1 MTQEE
6 KSQAQD
12 VLDGLLRDSYQKGY
26 NQGFIDGTHV
36 GGSGR
41 TSKPAPPPPP
51 PPPLSPAD
59 GTVLIKEGQTH
70 KEAPEFRACLDC
82 SHCHT
87 ITPYGLGLS
96 EKHIC
101 RLASKAEIDPVT
113 GIRCYTE
120 KVHCW
125 KERED
130 GSCGPEGRNFESR
143 QRRFKGGKKGLLDW
157 LFPGMLP
164 W

>member
-12 VLDGLLRDSYQKGY
+12 VLDGLLRDSYQQGY
-26 NQGFIDGTHV
+26 NQGFKDGLEV
-36 GGSGR
+36 GESNKA
-41 TSKPAPPPPP
+41 SKPAPAPPT
-51 PPPLSPAD
+51 D
-59 GTVLIKEGQTH
+59 GAASIKDGHPTDI
-70 KEAPEFRACLDC
+70 KACLDC

-87 ITPYGLGLS
+87 IGGLPD
-96 EKHIC
+96 KHFC
-101 RLASKAEIDPVT
+101 RLASKTELDPVT

-130 GSCGPEGRNFESR
+130 GSCGPEGRNFE
-143 QRRFKGGKKGLLDW
+143 KKRGFFNP
-157 LFPGMLP
+157 LFGTCR
-164 W
+164 

>member
-1 MTQEE
+1 MTYEE

-12 VLDGLLRDSYQKGY
+12 VLDGLLRDSYQQGY

-41 TSKPAPPPPP
+41 THGSISNPPAAPT
-51 PPPLSPAD
+51 D
-59 GTVLIKEGQTH
+59 GTAPTREGQRQQDPAGI
-70 KEAPEFRACLDC
+70 KACLDC

-87 ITPYGLGLS
+87 IAPYGLGLS

-101 RLASKAEIDPVT
+101 RLASKAEPDPVT
-113 GIRCYTE
+113 GRMCYTE

-130 GSCGPEGRNFESR
+130 GSCGPEGRNFE
-143 QRRFKGGKKGLLDW
+143 KKRGFFSLL
-157 LFPGMLP
+157 FGPNC
-164 W
+164 

>member
-12 VLDGLLRDSYQKGY
+12 VLNGLLRDSYQQGY
-26 NQGFIDGTHV
+26 NQGFKDGTHV

-41 TSKPAPPPPP
+41 TRGSIPPPPAAP
-51 PPPLSPAD
+51 TD
-59 GTVLIKEGQTH
+59 GTVPMREGNPAEIK
-70 KEAPEFRACLDC
+70 ACVEC
-82 SHCHT
+82 RHCHT
-87 ITPYGLGLS
+87 IGGYGVGIP
-96 EKHIC
+96 ERRFC
-101 RLASKAEIDPVT
+101 RLASKIEPDPVT
-113 GIRCYTE
+113 GRKCYTE

-125 KERED
+125 KERKD
-130 GSCGPEGRNFESR
+130 GSCGPEGKNFERIESR
-143 QRRFKGGKKGLLDW
+143 FRKSKKGLLDR

>member
-41 TSKPAPPPPP
+41 TSKPVPPPPPPP

-70 KEAPEFRACLDC
+70 KEATEFRACLDC
-82 SHCHT
+82 RHCHT
-87 ITPYGLGLS
+87 IDPYGLGLS

-101 RLASKAEIDPVT
+101 RLASKAEPDPVT

-130 GSCGPEGRNFESR
+130 GSCGPEGRNFE
-143 QRRFKGGKKGLLDW
+143 KKRGILGLL
-157 LFPGMLP
+157 FG
-164 W
+164 